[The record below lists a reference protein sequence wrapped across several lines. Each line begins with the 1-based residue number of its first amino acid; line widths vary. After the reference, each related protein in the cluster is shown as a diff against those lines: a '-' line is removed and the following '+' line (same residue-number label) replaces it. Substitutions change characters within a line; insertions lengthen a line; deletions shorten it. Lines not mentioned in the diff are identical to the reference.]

1 MNKLSFWIKTFIVH
15 IGAIVLIISYESC
28 CGDSTLPFI
37 EITAVTLE
45 TPDDQLGDSD
55 TLKLRLLPTDIRFLA
70 EQAGIISAAYALSC
84 PMDGDGGPKYR
95 YTNFEI
101 LSDKNFDI
109 DHPAGASLNE
119 YFTLKSTNF
128 NETFTLDDTEVDT
141 WVNLILDPNSLIWST
156 KRPTEP
162 GVHRLTIMINNENN
176 TTLSSVVAVT
186 WN

>member
-1 MNKLSFWIKTFIVH
+1 MDKLSFWIKTFIVH
-15 IGAIVLIISYESC
+15 LVAIVLIISYEGC

-45 TPDDQLGDSD
+45 TQDNQLEDSD
-55 TLKLRLLPTDIRFLA
+55 TLKLRLLPVDMRFLA
-70 EQAGIISAAYALSC
+70 RQSGIIPSAYALSC

-101 LSDKNFDI
+101 VSDKNFDN

-119 YFTLKSTNF
+119 YFTLKSSNF
-128 NETFTLDDTEVDT
+128 IEIFTLDNTEVDT

-156 KRPTEP
+156 RRPNEP
-162 GVHRLTIMINNENN
+162 GVHTLTITINNENN
-176 TTLSSVVAVT
+176 TALSSAVAVT

>member
-15 IGAIVLIISYESC
+15 IGAIVLIISYEGC

-45 TPDDQLGDSD
+45 TPDDQLENSD
-55 TLKLRLLPTDIRFLA
+55 TLKLRLLPTDMRFLA
-70 EQAGIISAAYALSC
+70 VQTGIIPTAYALSC
-84 PMDGDGGPKYR
+84 PIDGDGGPKYQ

-101 LSDKNFDI
+101 VSDKNFDI

-119 YFTLKSTNF
+119 YFTLKSANF
-128 NETFTLDDTEVDT
+128 NDIFTLANTEVDT
-141 WVNLILDPNSLIWST
+141 WANLILDPNSLIWSI
-156 KRPTEP
+156 KRPTEL
-162 GVHRLTIMINNENN
+162 GVHTLTITINNENN
-176 TTLSSVVAVT
+176 TTLSSAVAVT